1 MANNQKCNRLSG
13 EVFWWVVSVFM
24 CHIFISHSEL
34 DSKFVGYLN
43 AMCSLLD
50 IECLV
55 AEYKQQAGKELW
67 DKIQSMI
74 ERSYIVIPILTANG
88 VSSEWVKKEVTMAKT
103 LNKKFIPVVQDFV
116 KNDIPDELK
125 GKEYV
130 PYNAEDLTETLLKIA
145 LQLRELK
152 RNDIGF
158 ATNC

>member
-1 MANNQKCNRLSG
+1 
-13 EVFWWVVSVFM
+13 M